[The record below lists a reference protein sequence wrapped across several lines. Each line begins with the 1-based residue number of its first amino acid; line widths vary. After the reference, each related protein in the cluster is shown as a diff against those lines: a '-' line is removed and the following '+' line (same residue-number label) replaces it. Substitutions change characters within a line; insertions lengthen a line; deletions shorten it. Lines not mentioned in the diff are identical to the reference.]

1 MGPILKNYTIY
12 DEHNQNEDKMKN
24 RSHRCDIN
32 LDLGLDIGKN
42 LVNIKGI
49 SLWPCLYVLSNT

>member
-12 DEHNQNEDKMKN
+12 DGHNQNEDKMKN

-42 LVNIKGI
+42 LVNIKGV
-49 SLWPCLYVLSNT
+49 SL

>member
-24 RSHRCDIN
+24 RSHRSDIN

-42 LVNIKGI
+42 LVNIKGV
-49 SLWPCLYVLSNT
+49 SL